1 MVGGT
6 IICSIIVC
14 AENIRPSKKGES
26 KVEWYFIVLIVAGA
40 VLLILGLGV
49 RYALKRAFLPKR
61 MSGEDYY
68 RGLEEGGRCY
78 DPERCRTLIDR
89 MLKLPL
95 ERVSIKSHDGLT
107 LVGYYYEVKA
117 GAPVEIF
124 FHGFRGGW
132 QRDFCGITE
141 AAVEL
146 SHNILF
152 VDQRSHGE
160 SEGRV
165 ITYGI
170 NERRDAILWVNY
182 IIERFGEGVEI
193 VLVGASM
200 GGATVLSAA
209 GEKLPKNVKAIIS
222 DSGFTTP
229 LDVMAFVCGGGRL
242 GDVLVRFGA
251 RAVARIFCGFNI
263 NETSAVRAVSGAE
276 IPIMLMHGR
285 SDRIVPHDMAEELV
299 RANPNIR
306 LESFDGADHIQ
317 SYLVDSDRSRAA
329 YKDFLKKSGVKI

>member
-1 MVGGT
+1 MD
-6 IICSIIVC
+6 
-14 AENIRPSKKGES
+14 
-26 KVEWYFIVLIVAGA
+26 WYVVVLIAVGVVA
-40 VLLILGLGV
+40 LLVGLGV
-49 RYALKRAFLPKR
+49 WYALARAFLPKR
-61 MSGEDYY
+61 MKKGDYY
-68 RGLEEGGRCY
+68 RGLEEKGRCY

-95 ERVSIKSHDGLT
+95 ERVCIKSHDGLT
-107 LVGYYYEVKA
+107 LVGHYYEVKS

-152 VDQRSHGE
+152 VDQRAHGE
-160 SEGRV
+160 SGGAA

-170 NERRDAILWVNY
+170 EERRDAISWVNY
-182 IIERFGEGVEI
+182 TIERFGENVEI

-222 DSGFTTP
+222 DSGFSSPIDIMTFI
-229 LDVMAFVCGGGRL
+229 AGGDKL
-242 GDVLVRFGA
+242 SDALVRFGA
-251 RAVARIFCGFNI
+251 RAVARIFCGFKLT
-263 NETSAVRAVSGAE
+263 EASAVRAVANTN

-285 SDRIVPHDMAEELV
+285 SDRIVPHDMAEALV

-317 SYLVDSDRSRAA
+317 SYLVDSDRYRAA